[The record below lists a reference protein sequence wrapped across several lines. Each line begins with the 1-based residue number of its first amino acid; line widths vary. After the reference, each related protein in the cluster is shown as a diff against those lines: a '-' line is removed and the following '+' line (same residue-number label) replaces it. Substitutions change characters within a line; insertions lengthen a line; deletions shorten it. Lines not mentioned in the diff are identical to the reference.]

1 MLQELAAHQR
11 LALYVERLG
20 GRGRHDGLQI
30 VSSGMLFGRTPI
42 VNLSAEL
49 CWQRFG
55 VIVVE
60 WSQNA
65 LQDVFGSIRCSDLK
79 FSDGVDSVEGQS
91 GDESPHSK
99 ICQARASE
107 GLIHKQWQRGE
118 SAGGKDQ

>member
-1 MLQELAAHQR
+1 
-11 LALYVERLG
+11 
-20 GRGRHDGLQI
+20 
-30 VSSGMLFGRTPI
+30 MLFGRTPI

-79 FSDGVDSVEGQS
+79 FSVGVESVEGQS
-91 GDESPHSK
+91 GDEFPHTK
-99 ICQARASE
+99 ICQAHASA
-107 GLIHKQWQRGE
+107 GLIYNKRQRGE